1 MQQPQLYEINS
12 YQISSIL
19 NWVKT
24 NEIAIPEIQRPFVWN
39 KTKVRNLMDS
49 LYKGYPIGY
58 FIIWQ
63 NPDVRL
69 KDGTTSSGKKI
80 LIDGQQRVTALR
92 AAVLGEEVV
101 NSDYAKEKIRIA
113 FNPILEEF
121 EVQNPAIVK
130 DASWIPDI
138 STVLADD
145 ARQSQIMRHYCQ
157 KNPSASEE
165 KVEGGIEHLRQILNK
180 SIGMIKLEQGLD
192 IETVNVIFERVN
204 SAGVQL
210 SQADF
215 AMSKIAVH
223 GDFGTNLRKLI
234 DYFSHLAVAP
244 EFYDILAQSDTEFK
258 KTRYLENLAWLRHEN
273 DDLYDPRYQDVL
285 RVAFTSEFDRG
296 RISDLVSL
304 LSGRNFETREF
315 EQEIQDETFKRLEK
329 SVLRFVNESNFKRFL
344 MIIRS
349 AGFIDSNMISSQN
362 SLNAA
367 YILYLK
373 LRSKKVNDALIEKY
387 VRKWFVMSILTGRYT
402 GSSETA
408 FDEDVK
414 RMSDNF
420 ENFFEGIEKGELS
433 DAFWSVTLVREL
445 EKVSTHN
452 PFLNVFFAA
461 QVKENDSGFLSSNIQ
476 VRELISQ
483 RGDKHHIFPKSF
495 LKNHHKTRRE
505 YNQIA
510 NMAYTQTEINIAIK
524 DRSPKE
530 YLADILEQCDGGEL
544 RYGGITDKDTLN
556 KNLAQ
561 NCIASDIFEM
571 GIDDYDRFLEK
582 RRILMAC
589 KIKNYFREL

>member
-1 MQQPQLYEINS
+1 M
-12 YQISSIL
+12 
-19 NWVKT
+19 
-24 NEIAIPEIQRPFVWN
+24 
-39 KTKVRNLMDS
+39 
-49 LYKGYPIGY
+49 
-58 FIIWQ
+58 
-63 NPDVRL
+63 
-69 KDGTTSSGKKI
+69 
-80 LIDGQQRVTALR
+80 
-92 AAVLGEEVV
+92 LGEEVV
-101 NSDYAKEKIRIA
+101 NSDYAKERIRIA
-113 FNPILEEF
+113 FNPVLEEF

-157 KNPSASEE
+157 KNPSAGEE

-244 EFYDILAQSDTEFK
+244 EFYDILSQSDTEFK
-258 KTRYLENLAWLRHEN
+258 KTGYLENLAWLRHEN

-373 LRSKKVNDALIEKY
+373 LRSKKVNDALIERY
-387 VRKWFVMSILTGRYT
+387 VREMVCNVH
-402 GSSETA
+402 
-408 FDEDVK
+408 FDWALH
-414 RMSDNF
+414 
-420 ENFFEGIEKGELS
+420 GIFR
-433 DAFWSVTLVREL
+433 DCVR
-445 EKVSTHN
+445 
-452 PFLNVFFAA
+452 
-461 QVKENDSGFLSSNIQ
+461 
-476 VRELISQ
+476 
-483 RGDKHHIFPKSF
+483 
-495 LKNHHKTRRE
+495 
-505 YNQIA
+505 
-510 NMAYTQTEINIAIK
+510 
-524 DRSPKE
+524 
-530 YLADILEQCDGGEL
+530 
-544 RYGGITDKDTLN
+544 
-556 KNLAQ
+556 
-561 NCIASDIFEM
+561 
-571 GIDDYDRFLEK
+571 
-582 RRILMAC
+582 
-589 KIKNYFREL
+589 